1 MPRLGHARFGAAL
14 LGAVA
19 LAGCGG
25 SHGQAMRGTITDT
38 ASQAVSRR
46 FHSATHHYSIRQVKQ
61 AFAANGVELH
71 NVLPKDYR
79 GLLALLAEPSH
90 AVYVYVIQDGCKCT
104 LLPPIRDGRK
114 TRHGNLDVLWLR
126 RETPAVQA
134 ALRALD

>member
-1 MPRLGHARFGAAL
+1 
-14 LGAVA
+14 
-19 LAGCGG
+19 
-25 SHGQAMRGTITDT
+25 MRGTITDT